1 MIKDNK
7 QKFIEQI
14 EKWWPVAKGSIA
26 LVHKPCT
33 NKNCQ
38 VCKSGKRHPAFI
50 LEYIEEGKRRCMHVP
65 KAMVETMK
73 NAIKN
78 GRFLEKEL
86 LKTGKEM
93 ILDYRRKRDKVKEG
107 K

>member
-7 QKFIEQI
+7 QKFLDLV
-14 EKWWPVAKGSIA
+14 EKSWPVAKGSIA

-38 VCKSGKRHPAFI
+38 ICKSGQRHPAFI
-50 LEYIEEGKRRCMHVP
+50 LEYMEEGKRKCMHVP
-65 KAMVETMK
+65 KAMVEVLK
-73 NAIKN
+73 KAIEN
-78 GRFLEKEL
+78 GRLLEKEL
-86 LKTGKEM
+86 LRMGKEM
-93 ILDYRRKRDKVKEG
+93 ILEYRSKRDEAKES